1 MNEIKICI
9 FVLENTKGL
18 LSELDKVAI
27 DVPSFINAKGLFI
40 ATFTTTKSIDELK
53 QYFIDKGRIFMLFK
67 IDNSTTAFNFFNKK
81 IEMGLFKLMDEND
94 SIDWGIDEF
103 KNDKFFDSELTDIN
117 IQKMTKD
124 EKEAKLNELIDKGIN
139 NLTEE
144 EKRILNL
151 LVM

>member
-81 IEMGLFKLMDEND
+81 IEMGL
-94 SIDWGIDEF
+94 S
-103 KNDKFFDSELTDIN
+103 
-117 IQKMTKD
+117 
-124 EKEAKLNELIDKGIN
+124 
-139 NLTEE
+139 
-144 EKRILNL
+144 
-151 LVM
+151 